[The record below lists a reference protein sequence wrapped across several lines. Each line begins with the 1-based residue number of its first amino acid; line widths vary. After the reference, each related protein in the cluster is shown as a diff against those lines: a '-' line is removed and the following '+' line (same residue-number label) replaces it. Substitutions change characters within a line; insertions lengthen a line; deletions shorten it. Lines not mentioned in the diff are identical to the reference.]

1 MIGWL
6 RYGYGYMYGVRACK
20 AHGAGGA
27 WLLGAARRPLG
38 CVLRHGLP
46 SGSGVKR
53 SLEQQAT
60 IVPRDGAY
68 GLLEAFSKPGSKLL
82 LLLLLAPAEEGCH
95 SSRLRRC

>member
-1 MIGWL
+1 MVSSQSVQVGRTAVL
-6 RYGYGYMYGVRACK
+6 GGRGRRAP
-20 AHGAGGA
+20 A
-27 WLLGAARRPLG
+27 LG

-82 LLLLLAPAEEGCH
+82 LLLLLAPVEEGCH